1 MKTSKKILLATLF
14 LLAVLLLNMA
24 AVVTKPGEYRVIKQ
38 FGRIVRVDTADSNPY
53 GLGWKIPFIQSES
66 VITSKLILSD
76 LAASDV
82 MTSDK
87 KSMIS
92 DCFVLWQIED
102 PIKFIQKLSGS
113 QQNAESRISSNVYNA
128 LKNVISSLTQ
138 EEVISGRDGELA
150 ELLTEKLGNN
160 LESYGI
166 KVTKIETK
174 MLDLPDENK
183 EAVYSRMVSERG
195 NIAAS
200 YTAQGEQ
207 EAQKIKNDTDEKTT
221 VILAQAQKTADTT
234 IAEGEAEYMRILS
247 EAYND
252 ESKADFYSFVRQ
264 LDAMKATLKNQG
276 NTIVLDKDSPIAE
289 LFYGTGNGT
298 VQTQNPQVEE

>member
-1 MKTSKKILLATLF
+1 MNKLNKKIFIIPCVVIAF
-14 LLAVLLLNMA
+14 ALLLSAM
-24 AVVTKPGEYRVIKQ
+24 VVTKPGEYRVIKQ
-38 FGRIVRVDTADSNPY
+38 FGKIVRVEENDGSNY
-53 GLGWKIPFIQSES
+53 GVSWRIPFVQSET
-66 VITSKLILSD
+66 VISAKVQLSD
-76 LAASDV
+76 LPASDV

-92 DCFVLWQIED
+92 DCFVLWRIED

-113 QQNAESRISSNVYNA
+113 EQNAESRISSNVYNA

-150 ELLTEKLGNN
+150 ALLTEKLGTN

-166 KVTKIETK
+166 KVEKIETK

-183 EAVYSRMVSERG
+183 EAVYNRMISERN

-207 EAQKIKNDTDEKTT
+207 QAQEIKNDTNEKVT
-221 VILAQAQKTADTT
+221 VLLAQAQKQADTT

-247 EAYND
+247 NAYND
-252 ESKADFYSFVRQ
+252 AGKAEFYSFVRQ
-264 LDAMKATLKNQG
+264 LDAVKATLENG
-276 NTIVLDKDSPIAE
+276 ENTIVLDKDSPIAE
-289 LFYGTGNGT
+289 IFY
-298 VQTQNPQVEE
+298 

>member
-1 MKTSKKILLATLF
+1 MKNKKIF
-14 LLAVLLLNMA
+14 FIPVIVI
-24 AVVTKPGEYRVIKQ
+24 AVVVFLSSLVITKPGEYRVIKQ
-38 FGRIVRVDTADSNPY
+38 FGKIVRVEENDGSSY
-53 GLGWKIPFIQSES
+53 GVSLKIPFIQSET
-66 VITSKLILSD
+66 VISSKIQLSD
-76 LAASDV
+76 LAPSDV

-92 DCFVLWQIED
+92 DCFVLWRIED
-102 PIKFIQKLSGS
+102 PVKFIQKLSGS
-113 QQNAESRISSNVYNA
+113 EQNAESRISSNVYNA

-150 ELLTEKLGNN
+150 EILTEKLGTN

-166 KVTKIETK
+166 KVSKIETK

-183 EAVYSRMVSERG
+183 EAVYTRMISERN

-200 YTAQGEQ
+200 YKAQGEQ
-207 EAQKIKNDTDEKTT
+207 KAQEIKNDTNEEVT
-221 VILAQAQKTADTT
+221 VLLAQAQKQADTI

-247 EAYND
+247 NAYND

-264 LDAMKATLKNQG
+264 LDAVKATLKNG
-276 NTIVLDKDSPIAE
+276 ENTIVLDKTSPIAE
-289 LFYGTGNGT
+289 LFY
-298 VQTQNPQVEE
+298 

>member
-1 MKTSKKILLATLF
+1 MNKALKKTITAVIVIFLAFILFHAAT
-14 LLAVLLLNMA
+14 VI
-24 AVVTKPGEYRVIKQ
+24 TRPGEYRIVRQ
-38 FGRIVRVDTADSNPY
+38 FGRIVRVDTSDSHPY
-53 GLGWKIPFIQSES
+53 GLGFKIPFIQSDTS
-66 VITSKLILSD
+66 ISSKLMLYD

-92 DCFVLWQIED
+92 DCFVLWRIED
-102 PIKFIQKLSGS
+102 PVKFIQKLSGS

-150 ELLTEKLGNN
+150 DLLTEKLGTN
-160 LESYGI
+160 LSSYGI
-166 KVTKIETK
+166 HVEKIETK

-183 EAVYSRMVSERG
+183 DAVYTRMISERN

-200 YTAQGEQ
+200 FKAQGEQ
-207 EAQKIKNDTDEKTT
+207 KAQEIKNGTDEQTT
-221 VILAQAQKTADTT
+221 IILAQAQKTADTT
-234 IAEGEAEYMRILS
+234 IAEGEAKYMSILS
-247 EAYND
+247 KVYND

-264 LDAMKATLKNQG
+264 LDAMKVTLKNG
-276 NTIVLDKDSPIAE
+276 ENTIVLDKDSPIAK
-289 LFYGTGNGT
+289 LFYGM
-298 VQTQNPQVEE
+298 E

>member
-1 MKTSKKILLATLF
+1 MKKKVFIIPCIIIAF
-14 LLAVLLLNMA
+14 VLVLSAM
-24 AVVTKPGEYRVIKQ
+24 VVTKPGEYRVIKQ
-38 FGRIVRVDTADSNPY
+38 FGKIVRVEENDGSGY
-53 GLGWKIPFIQSES
+53 GLSFRIPFVQSVTEIS
-66 VITSKLILSD
+66 AKMQLSD
-76 LAASDV
+76 LPASDV

-92 DCFVLWQIED
+92 DCFVLWKIED
-102 PIKFIQKLSGS
+102 PVKFIQKLSGS

-150 ELLTEKLGNN
+150 AILTERLGTN

-166 KVTKIETK
+166 KVEKIETK

-183 EAVYSRMVSERG
+183 EAVYSRMISERN

-207 EAQKIKNDTDEKTT
+207 QAQEIKNDTNEKVT
-221 VILAQAQKTADTT
+221 VLLAQAQKQADTT
-234 IAEGEAEYMRILS
+234 IAEGEAEYMKILS
-247 EAYND
+247 NAYND
-252 ESKADFYSFVRQ
+252 PSKADFYSFVRQ
-264 LDAMKATLKNQG
+264 LDAVKATLKNG
-276 NTIVLDKDSPIAE
+276 ENTIVLDKNSPIAE
-289 LFYGTGNGT
+289 LFY
-298 VQTQNPQVEE
+298 

>member
-1 MKTSKKILLATLF
+1 MTKTAKKITLAIIIVFAALILF
-14 LLAVLLLNMA
+14 NAST
-24 AVVTKPGEYRVIKQ
+24 VVTRPGEYRVVRQ
-38 FGRIVRVDTADSNPY
+38 FGKIVRVDTVDSHAY
-53 GLGWKIPFIQSES
+53 GLGFKIPFIQSDTA
-66 VITSKLILSD
+66 INSKLMLYD

-92 DCFVLWQIED
+92 DCFVLWRIED
-102 PIKFIQKLSGS
+102 PVKFIQKLSGS

-150 ELLTEKLGNN
+150 DMLTENLGSS
-160 LESYGI
+160 LASYGI
-166 KVTKIETK
+166 KVEKIETK
-174 MLDLPDENK
+174 MLDLPDEYK
-183 EAVYSRMVSERG
+183 DAVYTRMISERN

-207 EAQKIKNDTDEKTT
+207 QAQEIKNDTDEQTT

-252 ESKADFYSFVRQ
+252 TSKADFYSFVRQ
-264 LDAMKATLKNQG
+264 LDAVKATLKNG
-276 NTIVLDKDSPIAE
+276 DNTIVLDKDSPIAE
-289 LFYGTGNGT
+289 LFY
-298 VQTQNPQVEE
+298 Q

>member
-1 MKTSKKILLATLF
+1 MKKKVFLIPVALIAFSILMSSF
-14 LLAVLLLNMA
+14 
-24 AVVTKPGEYRVIKQ
+24 VVTKPGEFRVIKQ
-38 FGRIVRVDTADSNPY
+38 FGRVVRVEENDGSSY
-53 GLGWKIPFIQSES
+53 GLSWKIPFIQSET
-66 VITSKLILSD
+66 VISSKMRLSD
-76 LAASDV
+76 LPASDV

-92 DCFVLWQIED
+92 DCFVLWKIED
-102 PIKFIQKLSGS
+102 PMKFIQKLSGS
-113 QQNAESRISSNVYNA
+113 VQNAESRISSNVYNA

-150 ELLTEKLGNN
+150 AILTEKLGTN

-166 KVTKIETK
+166 KVEKIETK

-183 EAVYSRMVSERG
+183 DAVYSRMISERN

-207 EAQKIKNDTDEKTT
+207 RAQEIKNDTNEKVT
-221 VILAQAQKTADTT
+221 ILLAQAEKQAATLV
-234 IAEGEAEYMRILS
+234 AEGEAEYMRILS

-252 ESKADFYSFVRQ
+252 ESKADFYGFVRQ
-264 LDAMKATLKNQG
+264 LDAVKATLKNG
-276 NTIVLDKDSPIAE
+276 ENTIVLDKDSPIAE
-289 LFYGTGNGT
+289 LFYK
-298 VQTQNPQVEE
+298 

>member
-1 MKTSKKILLATLF
+1 MKIKKRILIIPCMIV
-14 LLAVLLLNMA
+14 AVILVFSA
-24 AVVTKPGEYRVIKQ
+24 AVITKPGEYRVIKQ
-38 FGRIVRVDTADSNPY
+38 FGKIVRVEENDGSTY
-53 GLGWKIPFIQSES
+53 GFSWKIPFIQTEN
-66 VITSKLILSD
+66 VISSKMQISD
-76 LAASDV
+76 LPASDV

-92 DCFVLWQIED
+92 DCFVLWRIED
-102 PIKFIQKLSGS
+102 PVKFIQKLSGS
-113 QQNAESRISSNVYNA
+113 EQNAESRISSNVYNA

-150 ELLTEKLGNN
+150 NLLTEKLGTN

-166 KVTKIETK
+166 KVEKIETK

-183 EAVYSRMVSERG
+183 DAVYNRMISERN

-207 EAQKIKNDTDEKTT
+207 QAQEIKNDTNEKVT
-221 VILAQAQKTADTT
+221 VLLAQAKKEADTT

-247 EAYND
+247 KAYNS
-252 ESKADFYSFVRQ
+252 ESKADFYGFVRQ
-264 LDAMKATLKNQG
+264 LDAIKATLANG
-276 NTIVLDKDSPIAE
+276 NNTIVLDKNSPIAE
-289 LFYGTGNGT
+289 IFY
-298 VQTQNPQVEE
+298 